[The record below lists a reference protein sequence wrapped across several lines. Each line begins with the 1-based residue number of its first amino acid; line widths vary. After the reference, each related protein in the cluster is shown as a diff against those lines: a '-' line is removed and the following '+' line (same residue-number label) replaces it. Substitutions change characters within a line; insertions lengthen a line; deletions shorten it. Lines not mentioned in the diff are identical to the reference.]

1 MVKFKTLF
9 LVVGLLLS
17 TSFCHA
23 NNSKGDVADGS
34 PIIIVKTNNY
44 GGADKSSSIS
54 ASVNGHTLTVV
65 FTENLGQVT
74 IRIFNEN
81 GTPIDL
87 MTTPTPNG
95 HIIYIPLAG
104 QYTVLF
110 SLPNGDEYWGEFEVE
125 D

>member
-1 MVKFKTLF
+1 MTKLKTVF
-9 LVVGLLLS
+9 LMLALLS
-17 TSFCHA
+17 SAVLSHA
-23 NNSKGDVADGS
+23 NDVAKTHEDGT
-34 PIIIVKTNNY
+34 PVLIIKT
-44 GGADKSSSIS
+44 SIS
-54 ASVNGHTLTVV
+54 ASVNGHNLIVV

-95 HIIYIPLAG
+95 QIIYIPLAG

-110 SLPNGDEYWGEFEVE
+110 TLPNGDEYWGEFEVE

>member
-1 MVKFKTLF
+1 MTKLKTVL
-9 LVVGLLLS
+9 LMLALLS
-17 TSFCHA
+17 SAVLSHA
-23 NNSKGDVADGS
+23 NDVAKTHEDGT
-34 PIIIVKTNNY
+34 PVLIIKTSSDEGY
-44 GGADKSSSIS
+44 DKSSSIS
-54 ASVNGHTLTVV
+54 ASVNGHNLIVV

>member
-1 MVKFKTLF
+1 MFKRAF
-9 LVVGLLLS
+9 FIFCLLG
-17 TSFCHA
+17 TIVPSFS
-23 NNSKGDVADGS
+23 NNLALEDNLAILACNQGGD
-34 PIIIVKTNNY
+34 
-44 GGADKSSSIS
+44 DKSSSIS
-54 ASVNGHTLTVV
+54 ASINGHTLAVV

-81 GTPIDL
+81 GVPIDL

-95 HIIYIPLAG
+95 QIIYIPLAG

-110 SLPNGDEYWGEFEVE
+110 TLPNGDEYWGEFEVE

>member
-23 NNSKGDVADGS
+23 NNSKEDVADGS

-44 GGADKSSSIS
+44 GGADKSSSII
-54 ASVNGHTLTVV
+54 ASINGHYLTVA
-65 FTENLGQVT
+65 FTESLGEVSIEVQNTSGIPLDVS
-74 IRIFNEN
+74 IMD
-81 GTPIDL
+81 TPS
-87 MTTPTPNG
+87 G
-95 HIIYIPLAG
+95 RQIYIPLAG
-104 QYTVLF
+104 SYILIIK
-110 SLPNGDEYWGEFEVE
+110 LENGDEYHGNFEVT

>member
-1 MVKFKTLF
+1 MLKKTIFILI
-9 LVVGLLLS
+9 LLGTVS
-17 TSFCHA
+17 PSIA
-23 NNSKGDVADGS
+23 NNFALIDNLTILAHFEGGD
-34 PIIIVKTNNY
+34 
-44 GGADKSSSIS
+44 DKSSSIS
-54 ASVNGHTLTVV
+54 ASINGHTLAVV

-81 GTPIDL
+81 GVPIDL

-95 HIIYIPLAG
+95 QIIYIPLAG

-110 SLPNGDEYWGEFEVE
+110 TLPNGDEYWGEFEVE

>member
-1 MVKFKTLF
+1 MAKLKLPIFLLTLSL
-9 LVVGLLLS
+9 LVASGLA
-17 TSFCHA
+17 A
-23 NNSKGDVADGS
+23 NFSVIQNEHVPITAKAGAQHSGYDRSGSIDV
-34 PIIIVKTNNY
+34 
-44 GGADKSSSIS
+44 SI
-54 ASVNGHTLTVV
+54 NGHTLGVV

-81 GTPIDL
+81 GVPIDL

-95 HIIYIPLAG
+95 QIIYIPLAG

-110 SLPNGDEYWGEFEVE
+110 TLPTGDEYWGEFEVE

>member
-1 MVKFKTLF
+1 MSKLKLPI
-9 LVVGLLLS
+9 LLLS
-17 TSFCHA
+17 L
-23 NNSKGDVADGS
+23 
-34 PIIIVKTNNY
+34 
-44 GGADKSSSIS
+44 SIS
-54 ASVNGHTLTVV
+54 VAVGLAANISVIQNEQVPITNKTGAQHSNYDRSGSINVSINGYTLTVV

-81 GTPIDL
+81 GTPVDL

-110 SLPNGDEYWGEFEVE
+110 TLPNGDEYWGEFEVE

>member
-1 MVKFKTLF
+1 MSKLKLPI
-9 LVVGLLLS
+9 LLLS
-17 TSFCHA
+17 L
-23 NNSKGDVADGS
+23 
-34 PIIIVKTNNY
+34 
-44 GGADKSSSIS
+44 SIS
-54 ASVNGHTLTVV
+54 VAVGLAANISVIQNEQVPITNKTGAQHSNYDRSGSINVSINGHTWGVV

-95 HIIYIPLAG
+95 QIIYIPLAG
-104 QYTVLF
+104 RYTVLF
-110 SLPNGDEYWGEFEVE
+110 TLPNGDEYWGEFEVE